1 MAASSKAQPEA
12 FERRL
17 VLAQLN
23 LRAGLALI
31 GFAVALPV
39 TLMSSNFAM
48 SLVGA
53 CGLFAS
59 GMVAGYQAA
68 RIGQAAG
75 K

>member
-1 MAASSKAQPEA
+1 
-12 FERRL
+12 
-17 VLAQLN
+17 LAQLN

-39 TLMSSNFAM
+39 TLMSCNFAI

-53 CGLFAS
+53 CGLFVS
-59 GMVAGYQAA
+59 GMVAGHQAA
-68 RIGQAAG
+68 KIGQAAAG